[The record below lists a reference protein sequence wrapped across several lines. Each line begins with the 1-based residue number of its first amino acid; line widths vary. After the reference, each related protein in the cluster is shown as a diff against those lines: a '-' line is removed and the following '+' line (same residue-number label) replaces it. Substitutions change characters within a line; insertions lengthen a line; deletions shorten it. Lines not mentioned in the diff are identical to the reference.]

1 MNWGLP
7 SHSKRL
13 NSCTLG
19 SGRYD
24 VLHVLLEEQ
33 VAFAIKAKG
42 HQPLESCN
50 RPLESLSRPLESCS
64 LPLESFS
71 RPLESYSHALYI
83 CVYESLVLR
92 ERERFALVAETLH
105 TQNWTHIFI
114 QVPYVCIACKTSI
127 RKGLALRRYLN
138 PLGISAASM
147 DRKLLWQLLDLKA
160 KRAEA
165 STSRRENSP
174 SQ

>member
-33 VAFAIKAKG
+33 VGFAIKAKG
-42 HQPLESCN
+42 HQPLESCS
-50 RPLESLSRPLESCS
+50 RPLESFSRPLESFRRPLAFFSRPLESFSYPLESFSRPLESCS
-64 LPLESFS
+64 HPLESFS

-92 ERERFALVAETLH
+92 ERERFALVAEKLH
-105 TQNWTHIFI
+105 TQNWTHTFM
-114 QVPYVCIACKTSI
+114 YVCMYMYRFHMCAL
-127 RKGLALRRYLN
+127 LAKPQYE
-138 PLGISAASM
+138 
-147 DRKLLWQLLDLKA
+147 
-160 KRAEA
+160 RAWL
-165 STSRRENSP
+165 
-174 SQ
+174 